1 MMTGTIPESENNA
14 NGTVDLNSR
23 LRELRRIYERIKET
37 GLTTR
42 RFLLVKPKEKDPIMP
57 KGMYERLYDIQD
69 QKLIDHITKEGNYG
83 VATVG
88 DGLVIVESD
97 SPTLS
102 ATLKH
107 ALPRTFTVLSGGSKN
122 PHFYFVIEDIPKE
135 IVEEEGRMKAIPLFY
150 GVETGIDGKTR
161 LAHAGMVKIK
171 NGYCVGPGSIHP
183 SGGIYEILDDV
194 QIAKIKW
201 NELTSAITSFTKEN
215 IEKAMKKA
223 EEDAKKEKKILKEL
237 EIPIEKVLEAYNV
250 KLNHGKE
257 LWGAHPTHGS
267 TTGKNFRVN
276 PDKNAWFCF
285 RHWVGGG
292 PISLIALLEGLVK
305 DCFEVES
312 LDSQVFRKAVEKAI
326 EKGLLPSNA
335 LEKLEEKRIKAVKI
349 VKEEPRGKDQFIA
362 CLNKLPSETG
372 PQSLYLATYYF
383 KLLGETAE
391 DAFKELMNIP
401 ACKTEIEAKGG
412 NKWWLENVWNTIE
425 PRPLEFFTTL
435 AMYEKVLGVGLYKP
449 FFELSY
455 TTEYRTNSLEHY
467 LEDVLG
473 RELYEVYYEKGNEL
487 LDIKDEKLRKARALQ
502 LAWERVRRPG
512 NLIEFVEDEDGDIT
526 VKIYYGR
533 IERYLLKRFLP
544 ISLGTI
550 NPVVYIYDGKR
561 FIEEKGE
568 ILKEI
573 KAIFRPLI
581 ETKEGIARYVNE
593 TMRRVEISSAFR
605 FMPFNSFK
613 LDGKYLVPAQNCVV
627 IIGKDSI
634 ETTSHS
640 PLFGFSFI
648 LEAEYRPDVDT
659 STIENWF
666 ASLVK
671 PEDVVLLSEIPAY
684 CLLYNENWQ
693 TLFMLYGEGSNGKSL
708 YMRLLTKMLG
718 EDNVCHIPLQD
729 LQNDNRFATIDL
741 LGKLAN
747 IYADIPKEALRDTSL
762 IKAISGEDKVPAER
776 KFKDR
781 FFFEPRAKF
790 IFSANTLPMVND
802 DTFAFWRR
810 WTLIEFPNKFPKNP
824 EFEHKILGKDNVDAL
839 LKKAIEHLPKLLE
852 RRSLTQ
858 TKNTEELAR
867 IWEMEA
873 NSGKAFVKYCIERDP
888 RGLIMARE
896 LKDRYFAFCEKYD
909 LESVSEKALGKY
921 LKDRGASHVRVG
933 PKGKREW
940 AYKGI
945 VLKCGECKEKCF
957 DIGEGSEE
965 SDENG
970 NKDCG
975 LELREFLV

>member
-1 MMTGTIPESENNA
+1 M
-14 NGTVDLNSR
+14 
-23 LRELRRIYERIKET
+23 
-37 GLTTR
+37 
-42 RFLLVKPKEKDPIMP
+42 
-57 KGMYERLYDIQD
+57 
-69 QKLIDHITKEGNYG
+69 HITKQDGNYG
-83 VATVG
+83 VATIG

-97 SPTLS
+97 GNPLT
-102 ATLKH
+102 AVLKE

-122 PHFYFVIEDIPKE
+122 PHFYYVIEDLPKE
-135 IVEEEGRMKAIPLFY
+135 NERRMKAIPLFY
-150 GVETGIDGKTR
+150 GIETGTDGRTR
-161 LAHAGMVKIK
+161 PAHVGMVKIV

-183 SGGIYEILDDV
+183 SGGLYEIQDDV
-194 QIAKIKW
+194 PIARIKW
-201 NELTSAITSFTKEN
+201 GDLITAISTFTKES
-215 IEKAMKKA
+215 IDKAMRTA
-223 EEDAKKEKKILKEL
+223 EEDAKKEKKMLKEL
-237 EIPIEKVLEAYNV
+237 EIPIERVLEAYNV
-250 KLNHGKE
+250 KLNYGKE

-267 TTGKNFRVN
+267 TTGRNFRVN
-276 PDKNAWFCF
+276 PEKNVWFCF

-305 DCFEVES
+305 SCFEVKN
-312 LDSQVFRKAVEKAI
+312 LDWQTFRKAIEKAI
-326 EKGLLPSNA
+326 EKKLLPSNA
-335 LEKLEEKRIKAVKI
+335 LEKIEEKKIKSIKI

-362 CLNKLPSETG
+362 CLSKLPVEAG
-372 PQSLYLATYYF
+372 PQSLYLATYYY

-391 DAFKELMNIP
+391 NTYNELINIP
-401 ACKTEIEAKGG
+401 ACKAEIEAKGG
-412 NKWWLENVWNTIE
+412 SKWWQENVWNAIE
-425 PRPLEFFTTL
+425 PKPLEFFTTL
-435 AMYEKVLGVGLYKP
+435 AIYEKALGIELYKP

-455 TTEYRTNSLEHY
+455 TTEYRTDSLEHY

-512 NLIEFVEDEDGDIT
+512 NLIEFQEDEDGIT

-544 ISLGTI
+544 VSLGTI

-581 ETKEGIARYVNE
+581 ETKEGVARYVNE

-605 FMPFNSFK
+605 FTPFNNFK

-627 IIGKDSI
+627 VVGDSI
-634 ETTSHS
+634 ETMSHS
-640 PLFGFSFI
+640 PLFGLSFI
-648 LEAEYRPDVDT
+648 LGAEYRPDIDT
-659 STIENWF
+659 KEIDNWF
-666 ASLVK
+666 ACLVRQ
-671 PEDVVLLSEIPAY
+671 EDVVLLYEIPAY

-693 TLFMLYGEGSNGKSL
+693 TMFMLFGEGSNGKSL
-708 YMRLLTKMLG
+708 YMRLLTRMLG
-718 EDNVCHIPLQD
+718 EDNVSHIPLQD
-729 LQNDNRFATIDL
+729 FQSENRFATIDL

-747 IYADIPKEALRDTSL
+747 IYADIPKEALHDTSL

-781 FFFEPRAKF
+781 FFFEPKAKF

-824 EFEHKILGKDNVDAL
+824 EFEQKILAKDNVDAL

-873 NSGKAFVKYCIERDP
+873 NSARAFVKYCVARYP
-888 RGLIMARE
+888 NGLIKSEE
-896 LKDRYFAFCEKYD
+896 LLKRYLDFCAKYNLSTPAD
-909 LESVSEKALGKY
+909 PQKVLGRY
-921 LKDRGASHVRVG
+921 LKSKGLHVRVRDR
-933 PKGKREW
+933 GKLVW

-945 VLKCGECKEKCF
+945 ALNCTSCNAKCYEAVEGEEGEENQT
-957 DIGEGSEE
+957 DI
-965 SDENG
+965 DI
-970 NKDCG
+970 KT
-975 LELREFLV
+975 FFT

>member
-1 MMTGTIPESENNA
+1 MAEAIPNSGNNA
-14 NGTVDLNSR
+14 SEPIDYHTR
-23 LRELRRIYERIKET
+23 LRALKRIYERIKET
-37 GLTTR
+37 GLSTK
-42 RFLLVKPKEKDPIMP
+42 RFVLIKPRGKDPVMP
-57 KGMYERLYDIQD
+57 KDMYNNLLDGTDIRLVT
-69 QKLIDHITKEGNYG
+69 HITKQDGNYG
-83 VATVG
+83 VATIG
-88 DGLVIVESD
+88 DGLIIIESD
-97 SPTLS
+97 GHPLTSV
-102 ATLKH
+102 LKE

-122 PHFYFVIEDIPKE
+122 PHFYYVVEDLPKE
-135 IVEEEGRMKAIPLFY
+135 NERQMKAIPLFY
-150 GVETGIDGKTR
+150 GIETGTDGRTR
-161 LAHAGMVKIK
+161 PAHIGMVKIV

-183 SGGIYEILDDV
+183 SGGLYEIQDDV
-194 QIAKIKW
+194 PIARIRW
-201 NELTSAITSFTKEN
+201 GDLITAISTFMKES
-215 IEKAMKKA
+215 IDKAMRTA
-223 EEDAKKEKKILKEL
+223 EEDAKKEKKMLKEL
-237 EIPIEKVLEAYNV
+237 EIPIERVLEAYNV

-267 TTGKNFRVN
+267 TTGRNFRVN
-276 PDKNAWFCF
+276 PEKNAWFCF

-305 DCFEVES
+305 NCFEVKN
-312 LDSQVFRKAVEKAI
+312 LDWQTFRKAIEKAI
-326 EKGLLPSNA
+326 EKKLLPSNA
-335 LEKLEEKRIKAVKI
+335 LEKIEEKKIKSIKI

-362 CLNKLPSETG
+362 CLNKLPVEASS
-372 PQSLYLATYYF
+372 QCLYLATYYF
-383 KLLGETAE
+383 KLLGKTAE
-391 DAFKELMNIP
+391 DAFNELVNIP

-412 NKWWLENVWNTIE
+412 NKWWQENVWNTIE
-425 PRPLEFFTTL
+425 PKPFEFFTTL
-435 AMYEKVLGVGLYKP
+435 AIYEKALGVELYKP

-455 TTEYRTNSLEHY
+455 TTEYRTDSLEHY

-502 LAWERVRRPG
+502 LAWERVKRPR
-512 NLIEFVEDEDGDIT
+512 NLIEFEEDEDGIT

-613 LDGKYLVPAQNCVV
+613 LDGKYVIPAQNCVV
-627 IIGKDSI
+627 IIGKSI

-648 LEAEYRPDVDT
+648 LGAEYRPDVDT
-659 STIENWF
+659 TTIDNWF
-666 ASLVK
+666 ASLVRQ
-671 PEDVVLLSEIPAY
+671 EDVVLLYEIAAY

-693 TLFMLYGEGSNGKSL
+693 TMFMLFGEGSNGKSL

-718 EDNVCHIPLQD
+718 EDNVSHIPLQD
-729 LQNDNRFATIDL
+729 FQSENRFATIDL

-747 IYADIPKEALRDTSL
+747 IYADIPKEALHDTSL

-781 FFFEPRAKF
+781 FFFEPKAKF

-810 WTLIEFPNKFPKNP
+810 WILVEFPNKFPKNP

-852 RRSLTQ
+852 KRSLTQ

-867 IWEMEA
+867 IWEMGA
-873 NSGKAFVKYCIERDP
+873 NSGKAFVKYCVERDP
-888 RGLIMARE
+888 KGLITARE

-909 LESVSEKALGKY
+909 LESVSEKALGRY
-921 LKDRGASHVRVG
+921 LKDRGASHIRVG

-965 SDENG
+965 ESDENG
-970 NKDCG
+970 NKTTDSV
-975 LELREFLV
+975 LREYFV